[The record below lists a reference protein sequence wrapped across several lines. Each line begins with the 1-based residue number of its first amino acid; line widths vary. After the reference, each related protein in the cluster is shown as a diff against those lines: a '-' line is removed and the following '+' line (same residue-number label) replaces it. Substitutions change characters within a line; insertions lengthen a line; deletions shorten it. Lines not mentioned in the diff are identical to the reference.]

1 MVIWQYVIVGILIM
15 FSGIDKAIQDKLQFH
30 FDKSVFKKLG
40 DYWNPT
46 TSWKRKYKNGDPL
59 QGEAFL
65 GSTTIFVSLT
75 DAWHLFG
82 LIREF
87 SIIGALAIATLNP
100 WLLLSYVIFF
110 GSFHIFFTWIFAKK
124 K

>member
-1 MVIWQYVIVGILIM
+1 MLVWQYILIGTLILV
-15 FSGIDKAIQDKLQFH
+15 SGLAKAIQDKLGFH
-30 FDKSVFKKLG
+30 FEKSVFSKLG
-40 DYWNPT
+40 DYWNPS
-46 TSWKRKYKNGDPL
+46 TSWKRKYKNGDPA

-87 SIIGALAIATLNP
+87 SIILALVVGTLNP
-100 WLLLSYVIFF
+100 WLLLSYVVFF
-110 GSFHIFFTWIFAKK
+110 STFHIFFTWIFAKK

>member
-1 MVIWQYVIVGILIM
+1 MVIWQYIVVALLITFAGIA
-15 FSGIDKAIQDKLQFH
+15 KAIQDTIQFH
-30 FDKSVFKKLG
+30 FSTSVFAKLG
-40 DYWNPT
+40 DYWNPQ
-46 TSWKRKYKNGDPL
+46 TSWKRKYKNCDPK
-59 QGEAFL
+59 QGETFL

-87 SIIGALAIATLNP
+87 SLIGALSIATLNP
-100 WLLLSYVIFF
+100 WLLLGYVLFV
-110 GSFHIFFTWIFAKK
+110 SVFHIFFTWILDKK